1 MEKII
6 QGYEGFYRRFIP
18 YLIAIPLVIMTVVIC
33 INVVGRKLSMPF
45 PVTVELVEAL
55 LVISVYFGV
64 ALVALEGGHVNV
76 TFATDKLSPRVCF
89 FIEGLGNALAA
100 IAFIYLSLSAW
111 SIAIA
116 SVKVM
121 EYRLAVM
128 RFPLWPFKLLFAA
141 GLSLMAVQL
150 VFNAIKAFFLASG
163 RESYAGI
170 SSMPKAQDP
179 GIG

>member
-1 MEKII
+1 MEILI
-6 QGYEGFYRRFIP
+6 LGYEGFYRRFIP
-18 YLIAIPLVIMTVVIC
+18 FLIAMPLVIMTIVIS
-33 INVVGRKLSMPF
+33 INVIGRKISMPF

-55 LVISVYFGV
+55 LVVSVYFGV

-76 TFATDKLSPRVCF
+76 TFVTDKLNPKTRF
-89 FIEGLGNALAA
+89 FIEGMGHLLAA
-100 IAFIYLSLSAW
+100 FAFVYLSLSAW
-111 SIAIA
+111 SIAQA
-116 SVKVM
+116 SIKVF
-121 EYRLAVM
+121 EYRMAVL
-128 RFPLWPFKLLFAA
+128 RFPLWPFKALFAF

-150 VFNAIKAFFLASG
+150 IFNAIKAFFLASG